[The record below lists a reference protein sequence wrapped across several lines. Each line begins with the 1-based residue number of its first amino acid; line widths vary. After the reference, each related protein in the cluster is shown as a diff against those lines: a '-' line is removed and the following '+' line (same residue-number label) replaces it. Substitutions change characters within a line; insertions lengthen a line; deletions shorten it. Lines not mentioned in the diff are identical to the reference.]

1 MNKVTGVTEQQLV
14 SFFIGG
20 LKPHFIKELL
30 MAKPGTLMASFSL
43 AKAYEAHHD
52 ELLMEYRTV
61 NRGNTRFAVSIVENK
76 RVSSVVATTPISGR
90 FMSTR
95 SPLPPPLTDVAKGLL
110 PALDTTTKG
119 ASGSPLPIRKYS
131 AAELRDR
138 RDNGLCFHCDQKYTT
153 GHRWRSHFPL
163 LVEMTM

>member
-1 MNKVTGVTEQQLV
+1 MNKVTGVIEQQLV
-14 SFFIGG
+14 SFFVGG

-119 ASGSPLPIRKYS
+119 ASGSPLPIRNIVLQNYEIGEILAYAFIAIRS
-131 AAELRDR
+131 IPQAID
-138 RDNGLCFHCDQKYTT
+138 GGVVSHCSWK
-153 GHRWRSHFPL
+153 
-163 LVEMTM
+163 